1 MHSSRLAQSYSF
13 SDTIG
18 RQREVRTMTTTTPK
32 KVHYGISRGLNL
44 DDIDHTTQAEIDTYL
59 NYARNNHVPLYLQT
73 SHTVWL
79 ENRPDMMKL
88 HHRGPPNFRPP
99 HTPEAGLI
107 ISRGQLHPSIAQ

>member
-1 MHSSRLAQSYSF
+1 
-13 SDTIG
+13 
-18 RQREVRTMTTTTPK
+18 MTTTTPK
-32 KVHYGISRGLNL
+32 KIHYGMSRGLNL

-88 HHRGPPNFRPP
+88 HHRVLPHFRVEGEAARSGSQPP
-99 HTPEAGLI
+99 PEGAVPE
-107 ISRGQLHPSIAQ
+107 PSSA